1 MGPRPFQPK
10 NSATGEDR
18 RALGRIGNIQNKLL
32 KALYRKGSPK
42 NSSTSGHALR
52 AFSNGLKR
60 DKKWYTE
67 SKPCNFN

>member
-1 MGPRPFQPK
+1 
-10 NSATGEDR
+10 
-18 RALGRIGNIQNKLL
+18 L